1 MKLFRYCSE
10 KEVSRIIHGETL
22 ISDFSGTNAS
32 TSKGFCFA
40 DDRLIGNFEVFNYL
54 EFPTTRPLFI
64 YEIEDTSILTKSYG
78 RYTERFIDGN
88 IAGIVNELE
97 RLSKDREQVEFFKE
111 LLDRDITSFVDRV
124 NIAQAILDCEVE
136 DDKFISPN
144 VQFFLSGGWK
154 EECYIKSY
162 NQELIKPIKVV
173 LDDNRVLEISSL
185 LDDEYL
191 KTNDKNIALM
201 ISSLYPEKIN
211 ELNDEFRYDKD
222 FLKEAFLLNNET
234 IKYISPFIA
243 NNETF
248 KQELFLFMNQELE
261 KNTRKLNNQYKD
273 IVLSYFDFYN
283 IESDR
288 EEIIEFINNFKGIF
302 DRDKLLNEVLGKI
315 NEEYIDDDFVFQI
328 LEKKLENDF
337 IENEPKLSLG
347 MYALVYD
354 LEEFPIL
361 SKKLQDENL
370 IQYFLENSKSD
381 KSVLFIPKYM
391 LNTKYKEAILK
402 DVYSYYLENQDTLDD
417 YSRRKVKDFIED
429 AFDGDFDR
437 KDFMF
442 LYEDGVIDFKTILN
456 NESSKD
462 VIVDI
467 EVFRQIEREKLLKD
481 YKEGNINIDD
491 IDKDFLNN
499 KEFVISLFKIDCENY
514 RYHNSCFKYMDDSLK
529 NDKEF
534 LLETLK
540 ISSKAIDYI
549 KEGNPK
555 ILEDNSFLID
565 VCRILKET
573 SENERM
579 FRINLEKIDFTQKIR
594 TDIEFF
600 DKFCKEIDPALGIDK
615 ASYVSFEWGY
625 PKTKDEIL
633 ERITEYSKDESFILK
648 AMEKGVIIVDMI
660 DKIDK
665 SLITEEFFAKLTN
678 KIEDFDN
685 IKNLQASRFGKED
698 EVQKRFTIFLKEN
711 MKSVLESG
719 YEFDF
724 SEHEPKFSELIKIY
738 EGTIPEEDRLSL
750 LKEAINKN
758 MQRDRTNEYEISD
771 KNFSD
776 ILQILN
782 DDYSINDL
790 ENLGISKREVSEFL
804 DFLNE
809 KNITVENAKAL
820 NLYSNGSNM
829 ILGIKKGVVEK
840 ETILKNIC
848 KDTTRL
854 LEERKVSS
862 EQISMILEFVKGLD
876 YSNPLHKNYE
886 LSNAFLEENGL
897 RRIIRPTVN
906 TCIKNINSLEK
917 IDYTIAQID
926 DALDRAT
933 LGKSATLYR
942 GISLEED
949 QIKIMLQD
957 GILNNEG
964 YTSTS
969 TTYEN
974 SFIKYPKCNVGLI
987 MSCDEDTKGIEIA
1000 PFSDYGSSEKEILLA
1015 PNTFEISNL
1024 SERDGKLI
1032 FEGNTRQMDFNIE
1045 L

>member
-22 ISDFSGTNAS
+22 ISDFPGTNAS

-78 RYTERFIDGN
+78 RYTESFIDDN

-97 RLSKDREQVEFFKE
+97 RLRKDREQVEFFKE
-111 LLDRDITSFVDRV
+111 LFDKDITSFVDRV

-144 VQFFLSGGWK
+144 VQFFLSGGWM

-273 IVLSYFDFYN
+273 IALSYFDYYN
-283 IESDR
+283 VESDR

-328 LEKKLENDF
+328 LEKKLEYDF
-337 IENEPKLSLG
+337 IENEPKFSLG
-347 MYALVYD
+347 MYAWVYD

-437 KDFMF
+437 KDFMS

-514 RYHNSCFKYMDDSLK
+514 RYYDSCFKYMDDSLK

-555 ILEDNSFLID
+555 ILENNSFLID

-633 ERITEYSKDESFILK
+633 ERITEYSKDENFILK

-685 IKNLQASRFGKED
+685 IKNLQSSRFGKED

-758 MQRDRTNEYEISD
+758 MQRDRTNEYEISN

-790 ENLGISKREVSEFL
+790 ENLGIRKSEVSEFL

-809 KNITVENAKAL
+809 KKITVENAKAL

-840 ETILKNIC
+840 ETILENIC

-987 MSCDEDTKGIEIA
+987 MSCDEDAKGIEIA

-1032 FEGNTRQMDFNIE
+1032 FEGNTRQMELNIE